1 MAIYPTDAVED
12 NTKTLRL
19 HNQIYGQYMV
29 HPNPGLPGYWP
40 IIAIT
45 RYILQYGISNDYY
58 IVKVVL

>member
-29 HPNPGLPGYWP
+29 HPNPGLPGYL
-40 IIAIT
+40 T
-45 RYILQYGISNDYY
+45 DHSDYKIY
-58 IVKVVL
+58 STVWYQQ